1 MKGWLG
7 DHEYH
12 VGVSG
17 LYATRT
23 AIDLFAE
30 ADVVI
35 GVGAS
40 LNHYDRARLH
50 LPQCEVRSRSTSRP
64 RS

>member
-40 LNHYDRARLH
+40 LNHYTTEHGYIFPNARTT
-50 LPQCEVRSRSTSRP
+50 RSTWRP